1 MIGGQR
7 CHGLPPWR
15 GGAFEGPLSPPE
27 LRGTAPLDPLE
38 LLELVELGELHD
50 PLDPLSPL
58 ELLELLEE
66 P

>member
-1 MIGGQR
+1 MPAEPESRQR

-15 GGAFEGPLSPPE
+15 GGAFEDPLSPPE
-27 LRGTAPLDPLE
+27 LRGTAPLDPLPPPE
-38 LLELVELGELHD
+38 LRGTAPLV
-50 PLDPLSPL
+50 PLSLL

>member
-1 MIGGQR
+1 MMRGQR

-15 GGAFEGPLSPPE
+15 GGAFEDPLSPPE

-38 LLELVELGELHD
+38 PLEL
-50 PLDPLSPL
+50 L